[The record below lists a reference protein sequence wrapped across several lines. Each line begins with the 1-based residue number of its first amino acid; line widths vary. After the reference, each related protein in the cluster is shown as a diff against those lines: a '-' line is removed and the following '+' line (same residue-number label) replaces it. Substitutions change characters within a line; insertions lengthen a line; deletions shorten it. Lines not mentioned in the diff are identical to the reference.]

1 MIKIRENLFET
12 NSSSTNVF
20 CIPSTKSVKIPKEI
34 KLSALMADVYSLDEN
49 STTED
54 KLAFMYNKAED
65 YGNRDAFIAYLESK
79 GIVIIRDIDNFSFD
93 DYMFGSHFSESNL
106 DNFLFNPDSK
116 YFLNPGEKEWQKVPE
131 DYQIVEIRE

>member
-1 MIKIRENLFET
+1 MIKIRKNIFET

-20 CIPSTKSVKIPKEI
+20 CIPSTKSIKIPKEI
-34 KLSALMADVYSLDEN
+34 KLSALMKNVYSLDEN

-65 YGNRDAFIAYLESK
+65 CGSREAFIAYLESK
-79 GIVIIRDIDNFSFD
+79 GIVIIKDIDNFIFD
-93 DYMFGSHFSESNL
+93 DYMFGSCFSESDL

-116 YFLNPGEKEWQKVPE
+116 YFLNPGEKEWRKVN
-131 DYQIVEIRE
+131 DYKIVEIRE